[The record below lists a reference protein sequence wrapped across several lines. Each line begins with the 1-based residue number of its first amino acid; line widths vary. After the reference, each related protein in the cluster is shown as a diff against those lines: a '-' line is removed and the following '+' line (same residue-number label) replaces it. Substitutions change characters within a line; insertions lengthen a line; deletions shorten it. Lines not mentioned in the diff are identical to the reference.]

1 MAIFL
6 KNNMV
11 TQTAHTVGLTE
22 MWLIYAI
29 SLLYGESLGT
39 VELFTIHK
47 EVLPSGFLLLV
58 FVDKTAAQWASFNS
72 LEALCARLA
81 AKKQRTKTHTGW
93 EEWLADLRLRSIPRN
108 CKRLKDLY
116 IQKSLIKLNT
126 EDSTIFK
133 KVKNSKKKKRI
144 STLNLS
150 MTVSSI
156 QPKKKKKVDQSIPEV
171 LESLSLC

>member
-126 EDSTIFK
+126 EESTIFK
-133 KVKNSKKKKRI
+133 KVKNSKKKRI

-156 QPKKKKKVDQSIPEV
+156 QPKKKKKWISPSQK
-171 LESLSLC
+171 C

>member
-1 MAIFL
+1 
-6 KNNMV
+6 
-11 TQTAHTVGLTE
+11 

-39 VELFTIHK
+39 
-47 EVLPSGFLLLV
+47 VLPSGFLLLV

-72 LEALCARLA
+72 LKALCARLA

-108 CKRLKDLY
+108 CKRLKNLY
-116 IQKSLIKLNT
+116 MQKSLIKLNT

-133 KVKNSKKKKRI
+133 KVKNSKKKNKYFEFEHDSFVH
-144 STLNLS
+144 ST
-150 MTVSSI
+150 
-156 QPKKKKKVDQSIPEV
+156 KKKKWINPSQK
-171 LESLSLC
+171 C